1 MKETQN
7 VKDQRDV
14 GGEKQLRIPVKVKN
28 ETAKQT
34 QKNQTK
40 SVINYWR
47 IKSLK
52 LEGLIEKLRENLSS
66 SG

>member
-34 QKNQTK
+34 QKQKQNQ
-40 SVINYWR
+40 
-47 IKSLK
+47 
-52 LEGLIEKLRENLSS
+52 
-66 SG
+66 

>member
-40 SVINYWR
+40 SVINYSR